1 MKKLIIFIICMLTTP
16 ASAKWVKMAESNRG
30 TVYFVD
36 DSSIFDQGNTYY
48 VKVLVNYS
56 YKQET
61 GELSSVSDTILNCTN
76 KMMRDT
82 RIRYYTKRSKKGR
95 KIGDDDLVSLNFDFW
110 RSSPSGSVENLFVSR
125 LCSSLQR

>member
-16 ASAKWVKMAESNRG
+16 ASAEWVKMAESNRG

-56 YKQET
+56 YKQ
-61 GELSSVSDTILNCTN
+61 
-76 KMMRDT
+76 
-82 RIRYYTKRSKKGR
+82 
-95 KIGDDDLVSLNFDFW
+95 
-110 RSSPSGSVENLFVSR
+110 
-125 LCSSLQR
+125 

>member
-1 MKKLIIFIICMLTTP
+1 MLTTP
-16 ASAKWVKMAESNRG
+16 ASAEWVKMAESNRG

-36 DSSIFDQGNTYY
+36 DSTIFDQGNTYY

-76 KMMRDT
+76 KMMKDT
-82 RIRYYTKRSKKGR
+82 RIRYYSKRSKKGR
-95 KIGDDDLVSLNFDFW
+95 KIGDDDLVSLNFAFW
-110 RSSPSGSVENLFVSR
+110 RSSASGSLENLFVSR
-125 LCSSLQR
+125 LCSSLQK